1 MTRRIRVA
9 LLLPALGVV
18 AALLVRGFVGLPSF
32 GNYKGPY
39 GYVLNRVATPERHT
53 TNVVA
58 ATVFDYRGI
67 DTLGEELIL
76 FAAVCGVAALL
87 RARRREQGDD
97 APRPSRPEPSFAA
110 RMVGGTL
117 VAPVLVVFA
126 YVTLH
131 GHVSPGGGFQG
142 GVLGAGALL
151 LAYAAGQTV
160 RLKRAG
166 TMAALEVTEALG
178 AAAFLAL
185 ALGTLVAVGATLQ
198 NALPLGSAGMLLS
211 AGTIPVGNVAVGVEV
226 AGGVALV
233 LAEFLERALLE
244 DPAS

>member
-1 MTRRIRVA
+1 MSRRARTWMAGLA
-9 LLLPALGVV
+9 LVVLAGVLVV
-18 AALLVRGFVGLPSF
+18 AVGGLEPFGNYPGPYGDLVARIVPERRQASALVSAVTFDVRGF
-32 GNYKGPY
+32 
-39 GYVLNRVATPERHT
+39 
-53 TNVVA
+53 
-58 ATVFDYRGI
+58 
-67 DTLGEELIL
+67 DTLGEEMIL
-76 FAAVCGVAALL
+76 FAAVCGAAALL
-87 RARRREQGDD
+87 RERRRERGAD
-97 APRPSRPEPSFAA
+97 APRPRRPEPSFAA
-110 RMVGGTL
+110 RAVGGAL

-131 GHVSPGGGFQG
+131 GHISPGGGFQG

-151 LAYAAGQTV
+151 LAYAAGQSV

-178 AAAFLAL
+178 GAGFLAL
-185 ALGTLVAVGATLQ
+185 ALGTLVAAGATLQ

-244 DPAS
+244 EAD